1 MKNEP
6 PVTAKLSGAS
16 EGISRRT
23 VAKGMA
29 WSVPVIAVS
38 VATPLAAASVATDF
52 STTLISLTAAPQA
65 GTGTGDQG
73 TQALLATNS
82 TFNTVGVVRNDG
94 PAAATELRAQVTFDE
109 VANPNEFTVNAPW
122 VITSVGENTDLNRWL
137 VNLSYAGT
145 VPAGDTAQFVVT
157 TRTRLD
163 AAFPP
168 GQSGAYQV
176 LGRAYDST
184 GAITNDLSDYFY
196 VLR

>member
-1 MKNEP
+1 MKSEQP
-6 PVTAKLSGAS
+6 PTQALPARR

-23 VAKGMA
+23 MAKGMA
-29 WSVPVIAVS
+29 WSVPVVAVS
-38 VATPLAAASVATDF
+38 VATPVAAASLPTDF
-52 STTLISLTAAPQA
+52 SMTLTSLQAAPVA

-73 TQALLATNS
+73 TQALLPTNT
-82 TFNTVGVVRNDG
+82 TFNTVGVVQNNG
-94 PAAATELRAQVTFDE
+94 PAAATNFTAQVTFDA
-109 VANPNEFTVNAPW
+109 VAIPEEFTVNAPW
-122 VITSVGENTDLNRWL
+122 VVTSVVQNTDLNRWL

-145 VPAGDTAQFVVT
+145 VASGDSAQFVVT
-157 TRTRLD
+157 TRTRL
-163 AAFPP
+163 ASAFPV